1 MKEIL
6 SAQTSTIKTNLAKV
20 IEGLYYSESHEYVRV
35 DGDVAYIGITDY
47 AQHALG
53 NVVYVDLPEVDDEV
67 EAGEEFGAVES
78 VKAASDIISPVSGT
92 IVEVN
97 EALED
102 QPELLNQD
110 AFENW
115 IIKVELSDK
124 GELDNLMDAK
134 AYEEFCNR

>member
-1 MKEIL
+1 M
-6 SAQTSTIKTNLAKV
+6 AKV
-20 IEGLYYSESHEYVRV
+20 IEGLYYSESHEFVRV
-35 DGDVAYIGITDY
+35 EGDCAYIGITDY
-47 AQHALG
+47 AQNALG

-102 QPELLNQD
+102 LPELLNQD